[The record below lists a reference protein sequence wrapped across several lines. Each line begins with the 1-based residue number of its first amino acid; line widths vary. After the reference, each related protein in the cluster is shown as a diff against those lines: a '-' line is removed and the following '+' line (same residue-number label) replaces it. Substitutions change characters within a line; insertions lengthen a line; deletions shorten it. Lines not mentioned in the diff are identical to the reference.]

1 MNNEAMSKLPPPSDT
16 PDVFMNVGTLSGL
29 DVLTVGT
36 VEPGATV
43 QLKDGSI
50 GVVVNVKRSWLS
62 LRPRSA
68 QIKLQDGTITKAS
81 SRDIA
86 AVLREAPVPVVV
98 PTDGDSST
106 VSGAPRPAGV

>member
-1 MNNEAMSKLPPPSDT
+1 MNI
-16 PDVFMNVGTLSGL
+16 GTLSGL

-43 QLKDGSI
+43 QLKDGST
-50 GVVVNVKRSWLS
+50 GVVINVKRGWLS

-81 SRDIA
+81 SRAIT
-86 AVLREAPVPVVV
+86 AVLREAR
-98 PTDGDSST
+98 TSATASADGDVSA
-106 VSGAPRPAGV
+106 VSGSGVPRAAGV

>member
-1 MNNEAMSKLPPPSDT
+1 MSKLPPPSDT
-16 PDVFMNVGTLSGL
+16 PDVFMSIGTLSGL

-36 VEPGATV
+36 VEPGAEV
-43 QLKDGSI
+43 KLKDGST
-50 GVVVNVKRSWLS
+50 GVVISVKRSWLS

-81 SRDIA
+81 NGDIA
-86 AVLREAPVPVVV
+86 AVLREARPPAV
-98 PTDGDSST
+98 TAADGDASP

>member
-1 MNNEAMSKLPPPSDT
+1 MNI
-16 PDVFMNVGTLSGL
+16 GTFSGL

-43 QLKDGSI
+43 QLKDGST
-50 GVVVNVKRSWLS
+50 GVVVNVKRGWLS

-68 QIKLQDGTITKAS
+68 QIKLNDDTITKAS

-86 AVLREAPVPVVV
+86 AVLREAPVPAVAAV
-98 PTDGDSST
+98 DGDSSP
-106 VSGAPRPAGV
+106 VSGSGAARPAGV

>member
-1 MNNEAMSKLPPPSDT
+1 MSKLPPPSDI
-16 PDVFMNVGTLSGL
+16 PDVFMNIGTLSGL

-43 QLKDGSI
+43 QLKDGSS
-50 GVVVNVKRSWLS
+50 GVVISVKRGWLS

-81 SRDIA
+81 SREIA
-86 AVLREAPVPVVV
+86 AILREAPPLAVAAA
-98 PTDGDSST
+98 DGDSSP
-106 VSGAPRPAGV
+106 VSGSGAARPVGV